1 MLVINIGNIS
11 ICLYIRIVFAHTNE
25 PNNYICAKRSI
36 VYIANI
42 FTVVQKAVKLGIS
55 ILFQDK

>member
-1 MLVINIGNIS
+1 MLINIGNRS
-11 ICLYIRIVFAHTNE
+11 ICIYIRIVFAHTNE
-25 PNNYICAKRSI
+25 PNNNTCAKSSI

-42 FTVVQKAVKLGIS
+42 CTVVQEAVKLGIS